1 MATDY
6 TGQILAHAPVR
17 FSPNMQFPQALACNC
32 DCSQEDLPATTD
44 FTATF
49 AYAAAT
55 QINALRYT
63 FDGTTSNQNFNA
75 DGSSVIV
82 SSNNIDTV
90 VALQQKLRAVFGQFL
105 QGSGGVNIDTTT
117 TPGSLIITVSAVA
130 ASFTPNGI
138 FVNGVLVAFV

>member
-32 DCSQEDLPATTD
+32 NCSQEELPATTE

-49 AYAAAT
+49 VYAAAT
-55 QINALRYT
+55 QITALAYD
-63 FDGTTSNQNFNA
+63 FKGTEFAKTLND
-75 DGSSVIV
+75 DGSAVVV
-82 SSNNIDTV
+82 STNNSDTV
-90 VALQQKLRAVFGQFL
+90 VFLQQRLRELFGQFL

-130 ASFTPNGI
+130 AVFTPLGI
-138 FVNGVLVAFV
+138 LVNGVLVAFV